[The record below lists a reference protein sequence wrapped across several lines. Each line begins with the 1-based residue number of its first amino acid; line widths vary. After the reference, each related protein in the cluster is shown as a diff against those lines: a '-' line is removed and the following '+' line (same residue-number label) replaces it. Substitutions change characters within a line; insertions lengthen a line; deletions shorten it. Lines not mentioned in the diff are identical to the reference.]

1 MNAITYALNSA
12 RLELDLP
19 DRSALDEFQ
28 GLCGEFDT
36 LCQLGLSRRR
46 SDKTSLAQLDDDLW
60 VLTRRSC
67 AVIELLEQNP
77 VHASELEIFRR
88 DTFVP
93 KVLRWYRM
101 NDELD
106 RIWNKPA
113 GYSGDYHTIE
123 LLCQNDTSIEDFDD
137 IFLQHV
143 LRCDMASQHRSKVLA
158 HTEFLL
164 PVLEQGIGR
173 SIRILNIGCGPSY
186 DVRQA
191 IGWLQNDSR
200 GEVILAD
207 LDPEAL
213 VFSELKLKKNDRGL
227 AFTYIAGD
235 VLQVIRRF
243 SRRDDLGSFDAIL
256 FGGLFDYIP
265 DRIISLVLKK
275 SRFLLAPG
283 GEIMFSQVSRD
294 NPDRVFM
301 RWFGD
306 WELLERDESQLK
318 DLCLRAG
325 FEKTHISMEREPTN
339 CAIIC
344 CLSSPSD

>member
-1 MNAITYALNSA
+1 M
-12 RLELDLP
+12 
-19 DRSALDEFQ
+19 
-28 GLCGEFDT
+28 
-36 LCQLGLSRRR
+36 SRT
-46 SDKTSLAQLDDDLW
+46 DKTILPLLEDELW
-60 VLTRRSC
+60 VLTRRIC
-67 AVIELLEQNP
+67 AAIELIEQDP
-77 VHASELEIFRR
+77 VHAGELEVFRR
-88 DTFVP
+88 EVFVP

-123 LLCQNDTSIEDFDD
+123 LLCQNDTSLEDFDD

-164 PVLEQGIGR
+164 RVLEQGVGR

-191 IGWLQNDSR
+191 ISRLQNDSC

-207 LDPEAL
+207 LDAEAL
-213 VFSELKLKKNDRGL
+213 SFSKVKLKENDRGL
-227 AFTYIAGD
+227 VFTYVAGD
-235 VLQVIRRF
+235 VIEVIRRF
-243 SRRDDLGSFDAIL
+243 NRREDLGSFDAVL

-275 SRFLLAPG
+275 SRSLLAPG

-301 RWFGD
+301 KWFGD
-306 WELLERDESQLK
+306 WELIERDESQLR
-318 DLCLRAG
+318 DLCLRTG
-325 FEKTHISMEREPTN
+325 FQETHIRMKREHTN

-344 CLSSPSD
+344 RLSSQPAWRE

>member
-1 MNAITYALNSA
+1 MSRTNKILLAP
-12 RLELDLP
+12 LE
-19 DRSALDEFQ
+19 DE
-28 GLCGEFDT
+28 
-36 LCQLGLSRRR
+36 
-46 SDKTSLAQLDDDLW
+46 LW
-60 VLTRRSC
+60 VLTRRIC
-67 AVIELLEQNP
+67 TLIERVEQNP
-77 VHASELEIFRR
+77 VHASELEVFRR
-88 DTFVP
+88 DTFIP

-113 GYSGDYHTIE
+113 GYLGYYHTIE
-123 LLCQNDTSIEDFDD
+123 LLCQNDTSVEDFDD

-143 LRCDMASQHRSKVLA
+143 LRCNMASQHRSKVLA

-164 PVLEQGIGR
+164 HVLEQGIGR

-191 IGWLQNDSR
+191 IGSLQKDSH

-213 VFSELKLKKNDRGL
+213 GFSELKLKENDRGL
-227 AFTYIAGD
+227 VFTYVAGY

-243 SRRDDLGSFDAIL
+243 SRREDFGSFDAVL

-283 GEIMFSQVSRD
+283 GEIMFSQVSKN

-301 RWFGD
+301 KWFGD
-306 WELLERDESQLK
+306 WELIERNESQLR
-318 DLCLRAG
+318 DLCVRAG
-325 FEKTHISMEREPTN
+325 FHETNITMKREQTN

-344 CLSSPSD
+344 RLSSPSD